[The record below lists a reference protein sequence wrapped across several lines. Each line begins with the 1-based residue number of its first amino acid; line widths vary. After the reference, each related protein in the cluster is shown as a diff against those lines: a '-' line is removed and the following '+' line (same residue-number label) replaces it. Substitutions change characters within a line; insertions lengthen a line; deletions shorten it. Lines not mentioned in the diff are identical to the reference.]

1 MPHAGARV
9 LASRFDVV
17 AKLATIDSAKFSY
30 PQQSYTLNLS
40 PAWRLHYHR
49 STVAICSD
57 NEMLAS
63 LVCPQIALFHHFIP
77 MNLPNSI
84 TLSRL
89 LGLPVIIYCLYS
101 TSLTIRWLGVGV
113 FLVAALT
120 DWLDGYLARKLD
132 LVTDLGKFLDPL
144 VDKLLV
150 LMPLLILIDL
160 HLVPA
165 VGVCLILVR
174 ELTIAGWRV
183 GQVQIS
189 GANIWGKLKTT
200 SQIVAIAMLM
210 APRSLT
216 SHTWLVDNW
225 HLYGL
230 VAFWISVG
238 LTLISGILYL
248 IPPTTDAQQQV

>member
-1 MPHAGARV
+1 
-9 LASRFDVV
+9 
-17 AKLATIDSAKFSY
+17 
-30 PQQSYTLNLS
+30 
-40 PAWRLHYHR
+40 
-49 STVAICSD
+49 
-57 NEMLAS
+57 MLAS
-63 LVCPQIALFHHFIP
+63 LVCPQIDLSQHFIP

-89 LGLPVIIYCLYS
+89 LGLPVIVYCLYS
-101 TSLTIRWLGVGV
+101 SSVPIRWLGLGV

-150 LMPLLILIDL
+150 LIPLLILIDL

-165 VGVCLILVR
+165 VGVCLILLR

-183 GQVQIS
+183 GQAQIS

-200 SQIVAIAMLM
+200 GQIVAIAMLM
-210 APRSLT
+210 APISLT
-216 SHTWLVDNW
+216 SNSLQIDNW
-225 HLYGL
+225 HLYAL
-230 VAFWISVG
+230 VSFWISVG
-238 LTLISGILYL
+238 LTLISGALYL
-248 IPPTTDAQQQV
+248 VPTRTNVQQ

>member
-1 MPHAGARV
+1 
-9 LASRFDVV
+9 
-17 AKLATIDSAKFSY
+17 
-30 PQQSYTLNLS
+30 
-40 PAWRLHYHR
+40 
-49 STVAICSD
+49 
-57 NEMLAS
+57 MLAS
-63 LVCPQIALFHHFIP
+63 LVCPQIALSHHVIP

-89 LGLPVIIYCLYS
+89 LGLPVVVYCLYS
-101 TSLTIRWLGVGV
+101 SSVTIRWVGFGV

-150 LMPLLILIDL
+150 LLPLLILIDL

-165 VGVCLILVR
+165 VGVCLILFR

-183 GQVQIS
+183 GQAQIS

-210 APRSLT
+210 APLSLT
-216 SHTWLVDNW
+216 SDNWQIDNW

-238 LTLISGILYL
+238 LTLISGALYL
-248 IPPTTDAQQQV
+248 VPPKTDTQQ